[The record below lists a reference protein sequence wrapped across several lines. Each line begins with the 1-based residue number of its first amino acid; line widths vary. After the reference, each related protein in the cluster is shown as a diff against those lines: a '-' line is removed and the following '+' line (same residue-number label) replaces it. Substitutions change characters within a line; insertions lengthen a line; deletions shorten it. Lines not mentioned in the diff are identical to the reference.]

1 MALALVGLLV
11 AAPQQVAGP
20 FSPLALNLLI
30 VVLAAVGLLSLPDL
44 PSRATACAAAQRNGK
59 GDRPVTSIYQRALG
73 SDFKRLHPRI
83 QERFGITSAG
93 GRAAIGKGTIENV
106 WHGQEDD

>member
-1 MALALVGLLV
+1 MALALVGVLV

-44 PSRATACAAAQRNGK
+44 PSSRNCLRRPPSEAAKETG
-59 GDRPVTSIYQRALG
+59 L
-73 SDFKRLHPRI
+73 
-83 QERFGITSAG
+83 
-93 GRAAIGKGTIENV
+93 
-106 WHGQEDD
+106 